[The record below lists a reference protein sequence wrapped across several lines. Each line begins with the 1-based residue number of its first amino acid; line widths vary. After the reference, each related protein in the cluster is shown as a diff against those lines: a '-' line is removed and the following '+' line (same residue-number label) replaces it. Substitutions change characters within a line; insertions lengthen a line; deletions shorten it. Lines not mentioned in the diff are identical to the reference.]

1 MHKVNKNDKA
11 FKELDAYAKAHKK
24 DLKEV
29 LLSEE
34 HAPKIAE
41 IFYKHMPALV
51 KFTMKKEKF
60 EEFYKANKETFVKQL
75 KLA

>member
-1 MHKVNKNDKA
+1 MYKVNKNDKA
-11 FKELDAYAKAHKK
+11 FKELEAYAKAHKEN
-24 DLKEV
+24 LKEV

-51 KFTMKKEKF
+51 KFTMKKDKF
-60 EEFYKANKETFVKQL
+60 EEFYRNHKETFVQQL